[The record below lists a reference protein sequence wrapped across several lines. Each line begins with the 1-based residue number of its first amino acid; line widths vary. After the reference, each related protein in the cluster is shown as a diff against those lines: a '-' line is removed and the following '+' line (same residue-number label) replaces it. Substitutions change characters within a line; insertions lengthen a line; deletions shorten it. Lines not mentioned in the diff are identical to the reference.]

1 MTLCKTRGQVGRLC
15 ARCSPAVDDTDERA
29 PAADPGQGRRRT
41 VVALDLPHLV
51 TIMTGSERRE
61 EDEARAAALKIGG
74 RLEREVHIQERPT
87 LRFSRKPTKPECH
100 PTKTCITSSK
110 MCFEN
115 IC

>member
-1 MTLCKTRGQVGRLC
+1 VIDLGG
-15 ARCSPAVDDTDERA
+15 
-29 PAADPGQGRRRT
+29 RRT

-87 LRFSRKPTKPECH
+87 LRFSRKPTKPDPRRASFNELFRGGSC
-100 PTKTCITSSK
+100 C
-110 MCFEN
+110 
-115 IC
+115 